1 MPRPEPAVGA
11 VILTAIMTHLPPEQV
26 RAQLDYLHALAP
38 QSRFVVC
45 HSGERGD
52 FDRLDVPDAVFID
65 DPSMRGRDQDHSHNA
80 IFTAVWERYARDDPA
95 VSLVYFI
102 EYDHLILSA
111 EFEARL
117 AALADRSPAG
127 LFAKHAG
134 PRNDTNWPHFARFR
148 HDEPFNRFVAQLSRR
163 DDPERRFGA
172 LGNGMLFRREALE
185 AYCAVGEMPHA
196 YVELVVPTVVY
207 HLGFDVVDVDAISDL
222 YAAVRWRPEY
232 TVDEAL
238 AARAAGRV
246 FVHPFKQLELLPTGQ
261 RAKSSTADSRG

>member
-1 MPRPEPAVGA
+1 MTELHFFEGA
-11 VILTAIMTHLPPEQV
+11 SDEAEEARRWYRERSEAAETAFLIE
-26 RAQLDYLHALAP
+26 LDHAIALVVEAP
-38 QSRFVVC
+38 NRWPK
-45 HSGERGD
+45 HIAGTR
-52 FDRLDVPDAVFID
+52 RYVF
-65 DPSMRGRDQDHSHNA
+65 PT
-80 IFTAVWERYARDDPA
+80 FPY
-95 VSLVYFI
+95 SLVYFI